1 MNTNYDLAF
10 FFFFDKTL
18 FFRVGVVLGRISLVI
33 LSGAIGSNTHHIITI
48 WLPEKEN
55 IKALKGAKIVS

>member
-1 MNTNYDLAF
+1 MISHFSSSSTKHYSSE
-10 FFFFDKTL
+10 
-18 FFRVGVVLGRISLVI
+18 FRVGVVLGRISLVI